1 MTKWRHR
8 PTLDQTHIGAPF
20 GPASESVPGKFR
32 PPSEPAN
39 DRLQQEFD
47 QMSQAGICTD
57 PTEEDHLSAR
67 PEHSGALVER
77 CLRIWHGRNHVI
89 SPQRRQTK
97 HRERTDARRPS
108 PPESRHWSGTDLP
121 RVAALCGASARI
133 DLSRLCDCE
142 RSSREARCQYRRRLR
157 ESGRQPAR
165 LRRSPPDARDRTKR
179 QRPNRI
185 PEPSGHRPSVT

>member
-8 PTLDQTHIGAPF
+8 PALDQTHISPSF
-20 GPASESVPGKFR
+20 DPASESVPGKFR

-47 QMSQAGICTD
+47 QMSQAGICAD
-57 PTEEDHLSAR
+57 PTEEDHLAFG

-77 CLRIWHGRNHVI
+77 CLARSKSRD
-89 SPQRRQTK
+89 SPRRRRTK
-97 HRERTDARRPS
+97 RRGRTDAPRPS
-108 PPESRHWSGTDLP
+108 PPESRHWSATDLP
-121 RVAALCGASARI
+121 PVAALCGALPRI

-142 RSSREARCQYRRRLR
+142 RSSREARCQCRRRLR
-157 ESGRQPAR
+157 ESGHQPAR

-179 QRPNRI
+179 QKPNHTR
-185 PEPSGHRPSVT
+185 EPSGHRPSVM